1 MADYNIVIAMDT
13 SQVQAGADVVQNNMQ
28 NIENSA
34 ETANTSINNWS
45 SSIESAIRP
54 LTALTA
60 LAGMMATAFAVAN
73 IDQLKTELVLLADVV
88 GVAVPEFQK
97 FVAAVQSV
105 GFNAQDASDA
115 LRDVNDRVGDF
126 LATGGGEFVD
136 TFEQILEP
144 LGVTKEELK
153 ELGALGVLE
162 AVSAGMEKL
171 GFTTEKTTF
180 FMESLASDSTF
191 LLPILKNNNKELKR
205 MSELLEQ
212 RGLILTDEEVKAL
225 REANTQISDLSA
237 TIENAFVKATG
248 ILATNIDTVISS
260 LQTLTMIFGV
270 RLAQIAIPA
279 AITAV
284 RAFGIALIA
293 NPIGAIITALVIV
306 ISTLIGFADQIKFG
320 SSEIISLKDIA
331 IATFQ
336 EIRERVKG
344 VGEFFTDIWEGVSEF
359 FSSTFGSMAD
369 SFRDTFGDMELSLG
383 GLAIGYA
390 KILDSIIGFFIG
402 TGRVIVIAWSEIP
415 TKLLSLFIEMFNT
428 LSILF
433 TGWLNWTIDKINEL
447 SDELGTPL
455 LNNLEALK
463 LPTINAA
470 DDIGSSMM
478 EAMGQSI
485 TDSTQ
490 VEDAF
495 NAIGDWSVDFIN
507 KVKQR
512 ALVLARDSL
521 KINIEVD
528 LWPKEP
534 IKITP
539 VEILTEDIDKAGSI
553 IDNFFIG
560 VDEGLDKVLKS
571 ATDTAKQTEDLLVN
585 AFKGAEDAL
594 VDFVTTGKLDFKSLA
609 SSIIA
614 DLARIAVKQAIM
626 APLTQFLGG
635 VLPGIFAPAAA
646 AAPGPGI
653 ITLARGGLVSGPGG
667 PRSDLI
673 PAQLSNGEYV
683 VNAAAASMF
692 MPLLDAINSGQTSKL
707 VSNAAPSIP
716 MRQRSG
722 TSASGETTIQIFDQ
736 RTGTESPPVQTSEQT
751 DTDGRRVI
759 QVLIRDTVKREVD
772 NGLLDSSLRH
782 RYGLVRS
789 TTRRG

>member
-28 NIENSA
+28 SIENSA
-34 ETANTSINNWS
+34 ETANTSIGNWS
-45 SSIESAIRP
+45 SSIESAIGP
-54 LTALTA
+54 LTA
-60 LAGMMATAFAVAN
+60 LAGIMATAFAVAN

-153 ELGALGVLE
+153 ELGALGVLQT
-162 AVSAGMEKL
+162 VSAGMEKL

-279 AITAV
+279 AITAI

-293 NPIGAIITALVIV
+293 NPIGAVVTALVVV

-320 SSEIISLKDIA
+320 ASEIISLRDIA

-344 VGEFFTDIWEGVSEF
+344 VGNFFIDIWGEISEF
-359 FSSTFGSMAD
+359 FSSTSDSIAD
-369 SFRDTFGDMELSLG
+369 SFKNTFGDMELSLG
-383 GLAIGYA
+383 SLAIGYA

-402 TGRVIVIAWSEIP
+402 AGRVIVIAWSEIP
-415 TKLLSLFIEMFNT
+415 TKLLSLFVEMFNT

-455 LNNLEALK
+455 LDHLEALK
-463 LPTINAA
+463 IPSIDAA
-470 DDIGSSMM
+470 DDIGTSMM

-485 TDSTQ
+485 TDSTH

-495 NAIGDWSVDFIN
+495 NAIGDWSADFID

-528 LWPKEP
+528 LGPKEP

-539 VEILTEDIDKAGSI
+539 VEILTEDISKAGNI
-553 IDNFFIG
+553 IDNFFKG
-560 VDEGLDKVLKS
+560 VDEGLDKVLKN
-571 ATDTAKQTEDLLVN
+571 ATDMAKQTEDLLVN
-585 AFKGAEDAL
+585 AFKGAEDAI

-609 SSIIA
+609 NSIIA

-626 APLTQFLGG
+626 APLTQALGSI
-635 VLPGIFAPAAA
+635 LPSVFAPA

-667 PRSDLI
+667 PQSDLI

-716 MRQRSG
+716 VRQRSG

-772 NGLLDSSLRH
+772 NGMLDSSLRH
-782 RYGLVRS
+782 RYGLARS